1 MFSDSVADYF
11 EGVAAK
17 YLSAVDARPDKSNQ
31 HEIGGLPS
39 VGFKRFLGEPVRG
52 EKLKFQARLVYMQD
66 NDEPSIACDDDVTWY
81 GATRRDPNRS
91 LEYRLYY
98 KSNPVTALLNE
109 GDFFLIGKRTDGALL
124 LVFCSPGGTAE
135 AQLRAIFGIDTVGEK
150 FSAGAVSTDNL
161 ILPVRLLLEDLGLIT
176 AEREIETTNWLDT
189 LIHRFGGHEFPA
201 TAAFSAFARDALPQE
216 LDPIKDPDDT
226 LMAWMEHE
234 EFLFRTYERHIV
246 QQRLCQGFGEDGDD
260 VDAFISYSLSV
271 QNRRKSRVGHAFEG
285 HLEALFATNDLKFE
299 RSKGKDRVTENN
311 SRPDF
316 LFPSFSCY
324 HDPEFPADRLIVL
337 GAKTTCKDR
346 WRQVLA
352 EAHRIKRKH
361 LITLEPA
368 ISVPQTDEMK
378 AAHLQLV
385 LPRVLHSSFT
395 TTQAASLLDVT
406 GFIDEVK
413 KASSV

>member
-39 VGFKRFLGEPVRG
+39 VGFKRYLGEPVRG
-52 EKLKFQARLVYMQD
+52 EKFKFQARLVYMQD

-109 GDFFLIGKRTDGALL
+109 GDFFLIGKRTDGTLL

-176 AEREIETTNWLDT
+176 A
-189 LIHRFGGHEFPA
+189 
-201 TAAFSAFARDALPQE
+201 
-216 LDPIKDPDDT
+216 
-226 LMAWMEHE
+226 
-234 EFLFRTYERHIV
+234 
-246 QQRLCQGFGEDGDD
+246 
-260 VDAFISYSLSV
+260 
-271 QNRRKSRVGHAFEG
+271 
-285 HLEALFATNDLKFE
+285 
-299 RSKGKDRVTENN
+299 
-311 SRPDF
+311 
-316 LFPSFSCY
+316 
-324 HDPEFPADRLIVL
+324 
-337 GAKTTCKDR
+337 
-346 WRQVLA
+346 
-352 EAHRIKRKH
+352 
-361 LITLEPA
+361 
-368 ISVPQTDEMK
+368 
-378 AAHLQLV
+378 
-385 LPRVLHSSFT
+385 
-395 TTQAASLLDVT
+395 
-406 GFIDEVK
+406 
-413 KASSV
+413 

>member
-39 VGFKRFLGEPVRG
+39 VGFKRYLGEPVRG
-52 EKLKFQARLVYMQD
+52 EKFKFQARLVYMQD

-109 GDFFLIGKRTDGALL
+109 GDFFLIGKRTDGTLL

-176 AEREIETTNWLDT
+176 AERDIETTNWLDT

-201 TAAFSAFARDALPQE
+201 TG
-216 LDPIKDPDDT
+216 T
-226 LMAWMEHE
+226 
-234 EFLFRTYERHIV
+234 
-246 QQRLCQGFGEDGDD
+246 CQ
-260 VDAFISYSLSV
+260 
-271 QNRRKSRVGHAFEG
+271 
-285 HLEALFATNDLKFE
+285 
-299 RSKGKDRVTENN
+299 
-311 SRPDF
+311 
-316 LFPSFSCY
+316 
-324 HDPEFPADRLIVL
+324 
-337 GAKTTCKDR
+337 
-346 WRQVLA
+346 
-352 EAHRIKRKH
+352 
-361 LITLEPA
+361 
-368 ISVPQTDEMK
+368 
-378 AAHLQLV
+378 
-385 LPRVLHSSFT
+385 
-395 TTQAASLLDVT
+395 
-406 GFIDEVK
+406 
-413 KASSV
+413 